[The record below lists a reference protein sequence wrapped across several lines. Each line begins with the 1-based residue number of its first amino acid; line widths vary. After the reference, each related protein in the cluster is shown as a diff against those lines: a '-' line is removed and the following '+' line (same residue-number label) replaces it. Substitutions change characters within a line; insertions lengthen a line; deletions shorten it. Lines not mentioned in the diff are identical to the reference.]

1 MAHVAGLGM
10 EDENV
15 TLVDAA
21 TGTSIC
27 ISTQITSYGMLECNT
42 KEMDIITP
50 ITLKVMTS
58 TESYVCNGEKGC
70 TIQTFQVGQPVY
82 NGPIVDTMTTIKLP
96 GTNLDLQGVVGCII
110 VYGSIP
116 ADNCEFDVN
125 DNAIGTYN
133 MGVPSTS
140 APEHPTLIILTD
152 NAGVLAQHK
161 ASYTQGVDTLD
172 NTFVTPGAQQGI
184 SCSFVGGCQF

>member
-15 TLVDAA
+15 TLVDAS

-27 ISTQITSYGMLECNT
+27 ISTRITSYGMLECNT

-70 TIQTFQVGQPVY
+70 TI
-82 NGPIVDTMTTIKLP
+82 
-96 GTNLDLQGVVGCII
+96 
-110 VYGSIP
+110 
-116 ADNCEFDVN
+116 
-125 DNAIGTYN
+125 
-133 MGVPSTS
+133 
-140 APEHPTLIILTD
+140 
-152 NAGVLAQHK
+152 
-161 ASYTQGVDTLD
+161 
-172 NTFVTPGAQQGI
+172 
-184 SCSFVGGCQF
+184 